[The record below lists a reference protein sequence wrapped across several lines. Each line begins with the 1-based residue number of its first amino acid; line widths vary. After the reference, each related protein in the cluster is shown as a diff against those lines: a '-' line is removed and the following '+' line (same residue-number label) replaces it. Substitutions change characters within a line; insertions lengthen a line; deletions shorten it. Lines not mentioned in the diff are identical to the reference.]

1 MTPHSDEPTVSRGDP
16 PRSGLSPLAYEEVDG
31 DSYPPYVRRDKT
43 VLEFTVRA
51 VGLGI
56 LFGIIF
62 GAANAYLGL
71 LVGLTISTS
80 IPVAVLTLLTLQV
93 VKAAGGKPSILEY
106 NLSQTV
112 GSASSSVASGIIF
125 TLPALFLWGYYP
137 GSDGT
142 LAWLKMS
149 AIAIAGGILGVLF
162 MVPLRRF
169 LIKGQHGRLPYPE
182 GTACAQVL
190 VAGHEGSSHA
200 IYVLWGLGIGGL
212 YKGLTR
218 FARVFADKFEVG
230 IPVLPKAHLGM
241 KISPALLGVGYILG
255 YRVAAIMV
263 GGGLVS
269 WLVLIPLIA
278 HFGEGLSQPLFPETE
293 LTISEMTASEIWNR
307 YIRYI
312 GAGAVAFGGI
322 ITLVRSAPT
331 IVASFRV
338 GFQELRGRMG
348 EGEAPPVRVRTE
360 RDLSLRTVLVGAVIM
375 ILFIAGV
382 PHILGTV
389 DSFGVRLLG
398 ALLIGVFAF
407 FFVTVSSRIV
417 GLVGVTSNPTSGMII
432 ATLLVTSGL
441 FLLAGWTDAMGQV
454 AAISVGAVVGIA
466 ASIAGDTSQD
476 LKTGFL
482 LGATPR
488 YQQVGE
494 IIGVLTSAGFVCA
507 TVIMLH
513 NAYGFG
519 TEEIPAPQ
527 ATLMKLVVEGVLSQN
542 IPWGLVLAGGCFAIV
557 VELFGI
563 PSLPF
568 AVGIY
573 LPVSTMTP
581 IFVGGVIRRALEKRS
596 EGDEA
601 TLNERRERGVL
612 LGSGMVGGE
621 GLMGVAIAFYA
632 VVMKSQP
639 EGFGDEWLGPLA
651 PIFPL
656 LAFAAAAVLLWYAAR
671 GRTAR
676 MR

>member
-1 MTPHSDEPTVSRGDP
+1 MAPPSDEREVSG
-16 PRSGLSPLAYEEVDG
+16 RSSGPGLSPLAYQEVDG
-31 DSYPPYVRRDKT
+31 ENYPPYVPPGDR
-43 VLEFTVRA
+43 VLEFTLRA

-80 IPVAVLTLLTLQV
+80 IPVAVLTLLSLQLV
-93 VKAAGGKPSILEY
+93 RAAGGKPSILEY

-137 GSDGT
+137 GASGT
-142 LAWLKMS
+142 LTWLKMT
-149 AIAIAGGILGVLF
+149 AIGIAGGILGVLF

-200 IYVLWGLGIGGL
+200 RFVLWGLGIGAL
-212 YKGLTR
+212 YKGLTG
-218 FARVFADKFEVG
+218 FARIFADHFEMA
-230 IPVLPKAHLGM
+230 IPVLAKARLGL

-263 GGGLVS
+263 GGGLIS

-278 HFGEGLSQPLFPETE
+278 HFGEGLPQPLFPETQ
-293 LTISEMTASEIWNR
+293 LTIAEMSASQIWNR

-331 IVASFRV
+331 IVASFGV
-338 GFQELRGRMG
+338 GLREVRSRMSKG
-348 EGEAPPVRVRTE
+348 DTAPATARTDS
-360 RDLSLRTVLVGAVIM
+360 DLSLRTVLVGASLVV
-375 ILFIAGV
+375 LFIAAV

-389 DSFGVRLLG
+389 DSFVLRLLG
-398 ALLIGVFAF
+398 ALLIALFAF

-488 YQQVGE
+488 YQQLGE
-494 IIGVLTSAGFVCA
+494 LIGVLTSAGFVCG
-507 TVIMLH
+507 TVMLLH
-513 NAYGFG
+513 HTYGFG
-519 TEEIPAPQ
+519 TPELPAPQ

-542 IPWGLVLAGGCFAIV
+542 IPWGLVIAGGCFAIV

-581 IFVGGVIRRALEKRS
+581 IFVGGVIRHAMEKRS
-596 EGDEA
+596 AGDEKA
-601 TLNERRERGVL
+601 LFERRERGVL
-612 LGSGMVGGE
+612 LGSGLVGGE

-632 VVMKSQP
+632 FVAGRKP
-639 EGFGDEWLGPLA
+639 GGFGDAWLGPLGSF
-651 PIFPL
+651 FPL
-656 LAFAAAAVLLWYAAR
+656 LAFAAVAAVLWFTAHGRDAEAR
-671 GRTAR
+671 
-676 MR
+676 

>member
-1 MTPHSDEPTVSRGDP
+1 MADEPSASRGGP
-16 PRSGLSPLAYEEVDG
+16 PGLSPLAYEEVDG
-31 DSYPPYVRRDKT
+31 SQYPPYVPPGKT

-51 VGLGI
+51 VLLGI
-56 LFGIIF
+56 LFGIVF

-80 IPVAVLTLLTLQV
+80 IPVAVLTLLSLQV
-93 VKAAGGKPSILEY
+93 VRVAGGKPSILEY
-106 NLSQTV
+106 NLAQTV

-137 GSDGT
+137 GSNGT
-142 LAWLKMS
+142 VTWLKMT
-149 AIAIAGGILGVLF
+149 AIGMAGGVLGVLF

-169 LIKGQHGRLPYPE
+169 LIRGQHGRLPYPE

-190 VAGHEGSSHA
+190 VAGHEGSSNA
-200 IYVLWGLGIGGL
+200 LFVLWGLGIGAV
-212 YKGLTR
+212 YKALTG
-218 FARVFADKFEVG
+218 FAKIFAAKFEMS
-230 IPVLPKAHLGM
+230 IPVLTKAHLGM

-255 YRVAAIMV
+255 YRVSAIMV

-278 HFGEGLSQPLFPETE
+278 HFGEGLSQPLFPETV
-293 LTISEMTASEIWNR
+293 LTISQMEAGDIWER

-322 ITLVRSAPT
+322 ITLIRSAPT
-331 IVASFRV
+331 ILASFKV
-338 GFQELRGRMG
+338 GFHEVRGRFG
-348 EGEAPPVRVRTE
+348 EGQAPAPKERTE
-360 RDLSLRTVLVGAVIM
+360 RDLSLRTVLIGAVIVV
-375 ILFIAGV
+375 LFIAAV

-389 DSFGVRLLG
+389 DSFGIRLLG
-398 ALLIGVFAF
+398 ALLIAVFAF

-441 FLLAGWTDAMGQV
+441 FLLLGWTDSMGQV

-488 YQQVGE
+488 HQQVGE
-494 IIGVLTSAGFVCA
+494 VIGVLTSAGFVCA
-507 TVIMLH
+507 TVLLLH
-513 NAYGFG
+513 HTYGLG
-519 TEEIPAPQ
+519 TVEIPAPQ

-581 IFVGGVIRRALEKRS
+581 IFVGGVLRHVLEKRS
-596 EGDEA
+596 RGDDQVA
-601 TLNERRERGVL
+601 ERRERGIL

-621 GLMGVAIAFYA
+621 GLMGVGIAAFA
-632 VVMKSQP
+632 FIAKRKP
-639 EGFGDEWLGPLA
+639 EGFGDAWLGPLA
-651 PIFPL
+651 DIGPL
-656 LAFAAAAVLLWYAAR
+656 LAFAVLAAILWLVAR
-671 GRTAR
+671 GKTTRAG
-676 MR
+676 